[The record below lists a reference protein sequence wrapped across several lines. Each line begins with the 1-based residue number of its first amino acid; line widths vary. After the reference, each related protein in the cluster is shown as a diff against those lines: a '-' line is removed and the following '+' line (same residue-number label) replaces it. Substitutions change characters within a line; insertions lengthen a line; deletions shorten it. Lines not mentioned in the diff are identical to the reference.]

1 MTKPIIT
8 SNATM
13 ARIMSTTLALPEAG
27 APSSSS
33 TTGRGAGFL
42 GPGGPGFCGPDLGGG
57 PGGRVTTSSAASSP
71 TSSTTS
77 STGSSSTGV
86 GGADFGGPGLAIGAP
101 GFGGTPGTPGFAS
114 EIPGRATTGGPAG
127 RGAAGAAGVGAFEEV
142 GTPCDGGAGRAARG
156 GPLGRG
162 GNVAPAPAGAA
173 GLGAPGAVGTAGRG
187 AAGAAGAPTRGKGG
201 LPGGRGATP
210 GGAPGASAAPTAR
223 GGKLMRTVCLAVGFG
238 GRPIRTVAFFC
249 VAGAAGGLGASDILT
264 SQRSRHTRCH
274 NVENTPSQVKS
285 YSPVR
290 SFVREFDS
298 PSSALFGRKNG

>member
-33 TTGRGAGFL
+33 TTSRGAGFFS
-42 GPGGPGFCGPDLGGG
+42 PGDPGFCGPDLGGG
-57 PGGRVTTSSAASSP
+57 PGGRVTTSSVYSSP

-77 STGSSSTGV
+77 STGSSSTGGA
-86 GGADFGGPGLAIGAP
+86 GGFGGPGLGIGAP
-101 GFGGTPGTPGFAS
+101 GFGGTPETPGGFAS
-114 EIPGRATTGGPAG
+114 EIPGRATTGGPGG
-127 RGAAGAAGVGAFEEV
+127 RGAAGAPGAGAFEEV

-173 GLGAPGAVGTAGRG
+173 GLGAPGAAGTAGRG
-187 AAGAAGAPTRGKGG
+187 AVGGAGAPTRGKGG

-210 GGAPGASAAPTAR
+210 GGAPGASAAPAAR

-249 VAGAAGGLGASDILT
+249 VAGAAGGLGASDILM
-264 SQRSRHTRCH
+264 SQRSRHTPCH

-298 PSSALFGRKNG
+298 PSSALFGRKKG

>member
-13 ARIMSTTLALPEAG
+13 ARIMSTTTLALPEPG

-33 TTGRGAGFL
+33 TTARGAGFFS
-42 GPGGPGFCGPDLGGG
+42 PGDPGFCGPDLGGG
-57 PGGRVTTSSAASSP
+57 PGGRVTTSSVYSSP

-77 STGSSSTGV
+77 SIGSSSTGV
-86 GGADFGGPGLAIGAP
+86 GAGGFGAP
-101 GFGGTPGTPGFAS
+101 GFGGTPGTPGFAG
-114 EIPGRATTGGPAG
+114 IPRRATTGGPGG
-127 RGAAGAAGVGAFEEV
+127 RGAAGAPGAGAFAEV
-142 GTPCDGGAGRAARG
+142 GTPCDGGAGRGARG

-173 GLGAPGAVGTAGRG
+173 GLGAPGAAGTAGRG
-187 AAGAAGAPTRGKGG
+187 AVGAAGAPTRGKGG

-210 GGAPGASAAPTAR
+210 GGAPGASAAPAAR

-249 VAGAAGGLGASDILT
+249 VAGAAGGLGASDILM
-264 SQRSRHTRCH
+264 SQRSRHTPCH

-298 PSSALFGRKNG
+298 PSSALFGRKKG